1 MYLVVSFGPGFR
13 SLLSRQARAS
23 AARRVAV
30 VVVVLWV
37 AAGLILGTILAVL
50 TDWLVELPVPRPRPG
65 ELLYATTFDAFNEE
79 WDLFPGRDSAQI
91 SAVGDVDGG
100 ASNSE
105 LVIRHGSGAL
115 DEVIWSVL
123 DRKFNDF
130 DLRVT
135 AHLVEGPL
143 DQNQYGVIF
152 RYRDENNFYIFRI
165 SADGYYS
172 LSKIEGGVEEKISDW
187 GTTEA
192 IRRGVA
198 PNRIRIVGE
207 GDAFRF
213 YVNDIWLPLCLKGE
227 NETSMWAGA
236 EGPGVCLTDEP
247 TMVFRDSTFTQ
258 GRIALAAGT
267 FDGSEVAVAF
277 DDLVIVGPDTVTSQ
291 QAPEE

>member
-37 AAGLILGTILAVL
+37 AVGLILGTILAVL
-50 TDWLVELPVPRPRPG
+50 TDWLVELPVPRPGPG

-91 SAVGDVDGG
+91 AEVEGVDGTV
-100 ASNSE
+100 SNSE

-143 DQNQYGVIF
+143 AQNQYGVIF

-172 LSKIEGGVEEKISDW
+172 LSKIEGGIEEKISDW

-192 IRRGVA
+192 IRQGIA
-198 PNRIRIVGE
+198 PNRIRIIGE
-207 GDAFRF
+207 GDVFRF
-213 YVNDIWLPLCLKGE
+213 YVNDVWLPLCLKGE

-236 EGPGVCLTDEP
+236 ERSGVCLTDEP
-247 TMVFRDSTFTQ
+247 TKVFRDDTFAQ

-277 DDLVIVGPDTVTSQ
+277 DDLVIVGPDIVPSQ
-291 QAPEE
+291 QTPEE